1 MKNSE
6 HWDLMQLQKRLAEKV
21 MKVENEDERKH
32 LVNIVADLGKT
43 LDSFDI
49 EPETERLKY
58 FQP

>member
-32 LVNIVADLGKT
+32 LVSIVADLGKI
-43 LDSFDI
+43 LDSFDVEA
-49 EPETERLKY
+49 EPERLKY